1 MEERIKNLNLTIN
14 LRVICSN
21 GNLRRIK
28 SQLKPE
34 LEEIIKLEK
43 DVLHNS
49 VNTFFEKEK
58 IRIDL
63 MHHEKML
70 KELD

>member
-34 LEEIIKLEK
+34 LEEIIRL
-43 DVLHNS
+43 
-49 VNTFFEKEK
+49 
-58 IRIDL
+58 
-63 MHHEKML
+63 
-70 KELD
+70 